1 MKYVGATNGFIRWP
15 FVVEGIIIGVIS
27 ALISILLL
35 GLAYN
40 GTANAVLTLLQST
53 TLPLGIISFS
63 DMFGLVL
70 AVYLVLGIG
79 IGVIGSMISMRR
91 YLEV

>member
-15 FVVEGIIIGVIS
+15 FIVEGIIIGVVA

-35 GLAYN
+35 GVAYN
-40 GTANAVLTLLQST
+40 VVTDNILSSSITNVINVSLL
-53 TLPLGIISFS
+53 SFS
-63 DMFGLVL
+63 EMFTLIIG
-70 AVYLVLGIG
+70 VYLILGIG
-79 IGVIGSMISMRR
+79 IGTLGSVISMRK